1 MKYAK
6 QYAAL
11 VVLAVV
17 MLLAG
22 CGGPQMTAPQT
33 VKESMVVVA
42 EQTAAA
48 VDTANRLHQQGSI
61 TAEQHEAVLSEAQA
75 VQEQLDTAKA
85 LLQAGDEATAQQ
97 KVGVARESLVGVRDR
112 LKELENE

>member
-11 VVLAVV
+11 VMLAVA

-48 VDTANRLHQQGSI
+48 VDTANKLYQQGSI
-61 TAEQHEAVLSEAQA
+61 TEEQHKSVLGEAQQ

-85 LLQAGDEATAQQ
+85 LLQAGDEATARQ
-97 KVGVARESLVGVRDR
+97 KVGVARQSLVGVRDR
-112 LKELENE
+112 LKELEDE